1 MIGGYGGSGRRWR
14 KGTGRITDKN
24 LIFRV
29 HSLDLRD
36 SFESS
41 SNHHVPIV
49 GCPKVRRHIN
59 NMDRAGKKVGYVG
72 VVDGTLKSF

>member
-1 MIGGYGGSGRRWR
+1 MGP
-14 KGTGRITDKN
+14 GRITDKN

-29 HSLDLRD
+29 HSLDLRA

-41 SNHHVPIV
+41 SNHHVPIL

-59 NMDRAGKKVGYVG
+59 NLDRAGKKGRICGRGRWDPKKLLITDEQQV
-72 VVDGTLKSF
+72 